1 METKKVK
8 EIVVYDKNQ
17 DTIFI
22 SKGRKTYASIDIDD
36 FIFDF
41 DKRGFLVAVEIED
54 VSKNLRISKEKLQ
67 NIDSVTLTTT
77 YKPSL
82 IKIVIFLKFKKL
94 EKEVIVP
101 LYADLGHKKITTKS
115 FAVAPA

>member
-1 METKKVK
+1 METEKTKN
-8 EIVVYDKNQ
+8 IVVYDENQ

-22 SKGRKTYASIDIDD
+22 SKSRKTYASIDIDD

-41 DKRGFLVAVEIED
+41 DKQGFLVAVEIEN
-54 VSKNLRISKEKLQ
+54 VSKNLGIGEEKLH
-67 NIDSVTLTTT
+67 NVDSVTLTTT
-77 YKPSL
+77 YKPNL
-82 IKIVIFLKFKKL
+82 IKIVMFFKFKNL

-115 FAVAPA
+115 FAAVPN